1 MSKVYY
7 SDEEIEKLLHTLS
20 DLTMQIDKID
30 DPFAKEMVYNLLK
43 YFDAIHREALHRFW
57 QFIRKNHPDIRNKV
71 LTDYA
76 IKNLL
81 SLYDLEDFEGIKK
94 AEKNKMFISEDQV
107 KLLKH

>member
-7 SDEEIEKLLHTLS
+7 SDEEIEKLLRTLS

-30 DPFAKEMVYNLLK
+30 DPFAREMVYNLLK
-43 YFDAIHREALHRFW
+43 YFDAVHREGLHRLW
-57 QFIRKNHPDIRNKV
+57 QFIKKNHPEIRDRV

-81 SLYDLEDFEGIKK
+81 SLYDLEAFDGIKK
-94 AEKNKMFISEDQV
+94 PEKNKIFISEDQV
-107 KLLKH
+107 KIL